1 MRTSAL
7 FAEHRWTDFQ
17 HKIVREPKCLSARSH
32 VLQTSLL
39 SHQKQST
46 TKPSI
51 SLHLGRTLLQLGNS
65 SSSPPPSPPPIRIAA
80 KVYRWRLATVASCIG
95 GGQHWRR
102 KFSRETGTETE
113 RRECASTALL
123 IRARRGARAHTVEEK
138 GRVERSVFSTSA
150 GNATGNGKLFNL
162 RLRRT
167 SDSVTPLK

>member
-65 SSSPPPSPPPIRIAA
+65 SSSPPLPPSNSHRCESLQMKTRNGRIM
-80 KVYRWRLATVASCIG
+80 YRWWTTLAKEIFTWDRDRDREARVRVDRITHSSEA
-95 GGQHWRR
+95 WRTR
-102 KFSRETGTETE
+102 THG
-113 RRECASTALL
+113 RRERES
-123 IRARRGARAHTVEEK
+123 GK
-138 GRVERSVFSTSA
+138 ERFQYV
-150 GNATGNGKLFNL
+150 GG
-162 RLRRT
+162 
-167 SDSVTPLK
+167 

>member
-46 TKPSI
+46 TEPSI

-65 SSSPPPSPPPIRIAA
+65 SFPPSFSSLPPPNPHRCESLQMKTRNGRIM
-80 KVYRWRLATVASCIG
+80 YRWWTTLAKEIFTRDRDREARVRVDRITHSSEA
-95 GGQHWRR
+95 WRTR
-102 KFSRETGTETE
+102 THG
-113 RRECASTALL
+113 RRERES
-123 IRARRGARAHTVEEK
+123 GK
-138 GRVERSVFSTSA
+138 ERFQYV
-150 GNATGNGKLFNL
+150 GG
-162 RLRRT
+162 
-167 SDSVTPLK
+167 